1 MQLVHII
8 ACNHFP
14 PEIYEDNGCPAE
26 LADQVKATLM
36 RKYETVFEFRRYETK
51 E

>member
-8 ACNHFP
+8 AVNHAP
-14 PEIYEDNGCPAE
+14 PEIHEDQGCPAE
-26 LADQVKATLM
+26 LADGVKATLM
-36 RKYETVFEFRRYETK
+36 RKYETVFELRRYEVR